1 MDREPEEVSV
11 LWNTA
16 QQTSLCLEIET
27 RCDENESC
35 FDVEVGTIPELPSIF
50 GGSSLCPGET
60 TTFYT
65 PEQDP
70 DDTYEWSLPPN
81 VNLIS
86 GGGTNEIEIEW
97 AGEGDAE
104 ICVAITNACGTND
117 NCTLLSLY
125 PIYNILFDTVIC
137 SGSTF
142 FINGHA
148 YGNGILSGVEY
159 MVTSHGCDSIVEVE
173 VMEASVLIYDIT
185 ENLCPGDSIFLQGAF
200 QDQTGTY
207 VDSFLTANG
216 CDSIV
221 ITQLFITPFDTTWL
235 YSTTCDSTL
244 DGIFITSYSNG
255 NCDSTVI
262 QQIDFVAPDTTYLLS
277 ASCSPADTLFT
288 INHFSNHYGCDSV
301 VITDIH
307 LLRSDTT
314 RLFFTSCDPA
324 SVGVVTTLLTNMDGC
339 DSLIISTTL
348 FSLSDTTRI
357 HRIVCTYADTGTVT
371 QLLINGHGCD

>member
-1 MDREPEEVSV
+1 V

-60 TTFYT
+60 TTLYT

-70 DDTYEWSLPPN
+70 DDTLCVVASPN

-86 GGGTNEIEIEW
+86 GSGTNEIEIEW

-117 NCTLLSLY
+117 NCTCCPVPTY
-125 PIYNILFDTVIC
+125 DILFDTVIC

-142 FINGHA
+142 YINGHA

-207 VDSFLTANG
+207 VDSFLTASG

-221 ITQLFITPFDTTWL
+221 ITQLFITPFDTT
-235 YSTTCDSTL
+235 CSTL
-244 DGIFITSYSNG
+244 LRATPRLMEFLLHP
-255 NCDSTVI
+255 I
-262 QQIDFVAPDTTYLLS
+262 QMEIVTARSFSKLILLFRIQRT
-277 ASCSPADTLFT
+277 CF
-288 INHFSNHYGCDSV
+288 
-301 VITDIH
+301 
-307 LLRSDTT
+307 LLRVHGGYPIYHKP
-314 RLFFTSCDPA
+314 FFQ
-324 SVGVVTTLLTNMDGC
+324 
-339 DSLIISTTL
+339 SLWM
-348 FSLSDTTRI
+348 
-357 HRIVCTYADTGTVT
+357 
-371 QLLINGHGCD
+371 